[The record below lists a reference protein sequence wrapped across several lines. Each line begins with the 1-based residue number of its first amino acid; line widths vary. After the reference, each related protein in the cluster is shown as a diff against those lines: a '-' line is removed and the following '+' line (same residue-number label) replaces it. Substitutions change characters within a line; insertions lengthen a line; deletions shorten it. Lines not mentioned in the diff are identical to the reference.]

1 MLIVTARKRALELVN
16 LLSMKVIH
24 LKLAKLYL
32 RRAANFYRG
41 LYGGEHKLAAHHTNV
56 CKNSPLCEDISSL
69 DFSKSLSNSA
79 TLLVLRRFL

>member
-1 MLIVTARKRALELVN
+1 MAFLFASFDREQLRMLIVTARKRALELVN

-41 LYGGEHKLAAHHTNV
+41 LYGGGTNLLHTIQTSV
-56 CKNSPLCEDISSL
+56 KISH
-69 DFSKSLSNSA
+69 FAKIY
-79 TLLVLRRFL
+79 LR